1 MYSPM
6 THADPVF
13 KLSHCEHLYNFW
25 FVLFYFGLGFFQ
37 KAVQIFLVLMSL
49 EEEFLSSHMA

>member
-1 MYSPM
+1 M